1 VSLPGAG
8 CSAKIALIKT
18 IRQAEQTNTGA
29 IPGIFSTAVA
39 PAKRRPEAVFF
50 IYGPTDYGD

>member
-1 VSLPGAG
+1 LPWAG